1 MEARNMNTELNAF
14 QQDIEESEPA
24 YRVVSQAKKQEIE
37 TILDSARKT
46 RNINI
51 RISEQDLAML
61 KDLPA
66 AEGLPYQTLLASILH
81 KYVTNQLVEERSVL
95 NAMRLLKLER
105 G

>member
-1 MEARNMNTELNAF
+1 
-14 QQDIEESEPA
+14 
-24 YRVVSQAKKQEIE
+24 
-37 TILDSARKT
+37 
-46 RNINI
+46 
-51 RISEQDLAML
+51 ML
-61 KDLPA
+61 KDLSA